1 MNIYKIL
8 YRICRVYWKIAKP
21 ITVGVRI
28 MLIKDEKIL
37 LVKHTY
43 QNSWYLPGGRV
54 KKGERLDQAI
64 IREVSEEL
72 GSELGCF
79 KLFGTYSNFFEHKN
93 DHIVLFFSNDYTISG
108 ETDSEV
114 EQYQLFDLD
123 NLPSDI
129 SPGTKRRIEEYI
141 NDTFGICGEW

>member
-1 MNIYKIL
+1 MNIYKLL
-8 YRICRVYWKIAKP
+8 YKLCRLYWKITKP

-28 MLIKDEKIL
+28 ILIKDQKIL

-43 QNSWYLPGGRV
+43 QNFWYLPGGGV

-72 GSELGCF
+72 GGTLGCL

-93 DHIVLFFSNDYTISG
+93 DHIVIFFSNDYTISG

-114 EQYQLFDLD
+114 EQYQLFDL
-123 NLPSDI
+123 NTLPSNI

-141 NDTFGICGEW
+141 NDDFGIFGKW